1 MATIKIEVDD
11 NELWSQLW
19 GCGYESDPVN
29 HNWLMNTEFKH
40 GADWEKLGTV
50 TLWFIPEN
58 GDDTDE
64 KYWDRDHYKE
74 HCASK
79 DVTIKDIEDALSLAM
94 REGYNHVPCGGKI
107 DFNFD
112 DWDGCVGD
120 ILLQLI
126 AYGKEVWA

>member
-1 MATIKIEVDD
+1 MATIKIELDD

-29 HNWLMNTEFKH
+29 RNWLMNTEFKN
-40 GADWEKLGTV
+40 GADWNKIGDV
-50 TLWFIPEN
+50 TIWYIPESGN
-58 GDDTDE
+58 DGDE
-64 KYWDRDHYKE
+64 KYWSSEYKK

-79 DVTIKDIEDALSLAM
+79 DVTLTDIENALSFAM
-94 REGYNHVPCGGKI
+94 KERYYHVPCGGRI
-107 DFNFD
+107 DEDFER
-112 DWDGCVGD
+112 WDGCVGD